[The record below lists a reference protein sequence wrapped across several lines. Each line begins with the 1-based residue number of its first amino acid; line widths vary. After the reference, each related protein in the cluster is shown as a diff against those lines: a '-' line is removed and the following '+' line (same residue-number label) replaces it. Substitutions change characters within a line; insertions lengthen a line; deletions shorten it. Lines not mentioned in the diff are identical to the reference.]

1 MRRGVNASPEVVAE
15 ASLIARLAEPDLPG
29 LRPVGRERRRG
40 RWADLD
46 AESTA
51 EAVGAA
57 GAGSLVVARPPA
69 ADPGAVA
76 VWVLARAMGREVLRL
91 PHAEGPAAWVVGCA
105 SRLWPAAADRVA
117 TLRALQVLSGAA
129 SAGHC
134 GPGAAIPAAPPAL
147 TRWARRM
154 WRQCNRC
161 AGGGLPGAPCG
172 CCGGALA
179 GVSP

>member
-1 MRRGVNASPEVVAE
+1 MHRGLSASPEVVAE
-15 ASLIARLAEPDLPG
+15 ASLVARLAERDLPG
-29 LRPVGRERRRG
+29 LRIVERGRRRG

-57 GAGSLVVARPPA
+57 GAGSLVAARAPA

-76 VWVLARAMGREVLRL
+76 VWVLARAMGRDVLRL
-91 PHAEGPAAWVVGCA
+91 PSAEGPAAWVVGCA

-117 TLRALQVLSGAA
+117 TLRALHVLSGAA
-129 SAGHC
+129 SAGQC
-134 GPGAAIPAAPPAL
+134 GPGAATPAGPLAL
-147 TRWARRM
+147 TRWARRV
-154 WRQCNRC
+154 WRPCGRC

-172 CCGGALA
+172 CCGI
-179 GVSP
+179 GVVEVTP